1 MTIRVAPS
9 QLVRFLISNCNLSG
23 EGYLT
28 TSSDYKLSGPD
39 LFVISQSFLHFLKN
53 LVHNSVLCFPC
64 W

>member
-28 TSSDYKLSGPD
+28 TSSLVLTSLS
-39 LFVISQSFLHFLKN
+39 FHSHFYI
-53 LVHNSVLCFPC
+53 
-64 W
+64 